1 MASPLT
7 YEIHALDGV
16 TKSVLRIKRSNWAGL
31 GLAFPRSKWKEILE
45 LREMQRPGPG
55 VYILEGCLRETKS
68 VQLYIGQ
75 SRNVKRRIGQ
85 HDKEDKLWNRGIVF
99 VSPGGGLNRDHVE
112 WLEYALIDKVRE
124 TGHCRLDNET
134 VPHEPYLDIADK
146 ATAQSFLREIL
157 QILSLSFA
165 GMAAFQAWRAIASP
179 QANNSIV
186 SDAALPESSP
196 TGRDDPV
203 QHRDQKKI
211 AGAIGKP
218 TEHTDEQAK
227 SLPSMVDTEHFKVLG
242 FQGRNIVIQ
251 SKTTNQLLDIPTDA
265 LTRENK
271 LIEIAP
277 LSWWRE
283 QCGGATL
290 SRERRLDVADALLE
304 AARVPQ
310 IANVL
315 DHAMGCGAHHKGDRI
330 VYNLGDRVAVTGTD
344 GKLSVEKRLWEMEG
358 LFFRPGPAVKTVDD
372 DHAPEFGRALYD
384 AMMRYRWATSDDGR
398 AFLGWIVSAL
408 IGGALPK
415 PPIVSLV
422 TPIDKDT
429 TALRERLV
437 PWLFD
442 GAVRIFSKATKA
454 TLNETAASLDSFP
467 CWLHEPRTESTS
479 ELRIRRE
486 GIIGLITQDRF
497 SILVESSFRL
507 ESSTP
512 DSSPLVSIRLGHQD
526 TADWQAART
535 LVNEVTRPKS
545 ATALRTHIIRHAPH
559 IMRKAQEI
567 GNELLS
573 ETEEAESRKTWTI
586 AALTAGAGFLSD
598 DYTPIRLSAVPQ
610 NIGSDI
616 LHKIMAIRIR
626 VPAGNDISL
635 GDLVSKSI
643 IYPQREHRE
652 LTVRY
657 GLKLSHDALLI
668 AWSHDAMKSTLRET
682 PLASGNILR
691 LLTQIEGVRTTKNPR
706 RFGYKR
712 HRALIIPFTVFRKH
726 GLNLPSVSPTE
737 HEERR

>member
-16 TKSVLRIKRSNWAGL
+16 TQGVLRIKRSNWTGL

-45 LREMQRPGPG
+45 LGEMQRPGPG
-55 VYILEGCLRETKS
+55 VYILEGCLSETKS

-75 SRNVKRRIGQ
+75 SRNVKRRISQ
-85 HDKEDKLWNRGIVF
+85 HDKKGKLWNRGIVF

-112 WLEYALIDKVRE
+112 WLEYAIIDQVRE

-134 VPHEPYLDIADK
+134 VPHEPDLDIADK

-165 GMAAFQAWRAIASP
+165 GMAAFQPWSAVASP
-179 QANNSIV
+179 QADNPVV

-203 QHRDQKKI
+203 QHRDQEEI
-211 AGAIGKP
+211 VGATGKS
-218 TEHTDEQAK
+218 TEHTDEQVK
-227 SLPSMVDTEHFKVLG
+227 PLPSMDDTEYFKVLG

-251 SKTTNQLLDIPTDA
+251 SKTTNQLLDILPDA

-277 LSWWRE
+277 LSWWRG
-283 QCGGATL
+283 QCGL
-290 SRERRLDVADALLE
+290 SREKRLDVADALLE

-310 IANVL
+310 IADVL
-315 DHAMGCGAHHKGDRI
+315 DRAMGRGAHNKGSRI

-344 GKLSVEKRLWEMEG
+344 GKLSVEKRLWEMEW
-358 LFFRPGPAVKTVDD
+358 LFFRPGPAIKMVDD
-372 DHAPEFGRALYD
+372 NHAPEFGRALYD
-384 AMMRYRWATSDDGR
+384 AMMCYRWATSDDGR

-429 TALRERLV
+429 TMLRGRLV

-442 GAVRIFSKATKA
+442 GAMRILSKAT
-454 TLNETAASLDSFP
+454 TVNLNETAASLDSLP
-467 CWLHEPRTESTS
+467 CWLHEPESISGPRT
-479 ELRIRRE
+479 RRE

-497 SILVESSFRL
+497 SILVESGFRL
-507 ESSTP
+507 ELPAP
-512 DSSPLVSIRLGHQD
+512 DSSPLMPIRLGHQD

-535 LVNEVTRPKS
+535 LMNEVTRPNS
-545 ATALRTHIIRHAPH
+545 AAALRTHIIRHAPH
-559 IMRKAQEI
+559 IVRKTQEI
-567 GNELLS
+567 RNELLS
-573 ETEEAESRKTWTI
+573 ETEEAEARKTWTI

-610 NIGSDI
+610 NIGSDT
-616 LHKIMAIRIR
+616 LHEIMATRIR

-643 IYPQREHRE
+643 IDQQWEHRE

-657 GLKLSHDALLI
+657 GFKLSRNTLLI
-668 AWSHDAMKSTLRET
+668 AWNHDGMKSALHET
-682 PLASGNILR
+682 PLASVNIVR
-691 LLTQIEGVRTTKNPR
+691 LLTQIKGVRTTKNPR
-706 RFGYKR
+706 RFGHYR
-712 HRALIIPFTVFRKH
+712 HRALIIPFTVCREH
-726 GLNLPSVSPTE
+726 GLNLPSVPPTE
-737 HEERR
+737 YEERQ